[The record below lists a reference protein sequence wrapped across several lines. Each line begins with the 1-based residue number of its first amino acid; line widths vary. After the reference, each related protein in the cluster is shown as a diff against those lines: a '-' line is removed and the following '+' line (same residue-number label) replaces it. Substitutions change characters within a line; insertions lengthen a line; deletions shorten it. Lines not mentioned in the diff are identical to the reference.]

1 MTAASPADQQLESD
15 LYLERG
21 IVRLQ
26 QGRLE
31 AAAAAFKKVLD
42 IDANHGAAHR
52 YLAHVYL
59 RQGLYAKASEEATR
73 AEKLGFPLPDDQ
85 RKLLEQGLRRGKLG
99 R

>member
-1 MTAASPADQQLESD
+1 MESD

-21 IVRLQ
+21 IVSVE
-26 QGRLE
+26 QGRLA

-59 RQGLYAKASEEATR
+59 RQGLYAKASAEAAS

-85 RKLLEQGLRRGKLG
+85 RKLLEEGLRRGKLTQ
-99 R
+99 